1 MSSVIFQ
8 PLLHD
13 PLGWKPS
20 NSTYTDHYKWRKYR
34 STSKDKKV
42 STYGQ
47 KYQRQLQ
54 KQQQKQTNQCLLVAS
69 NEEQTNNSVIVVKKP
84 EDNQDRPASHRSTSS
99 KAPVIIVEYKQRP
112 TTANEDTNCQ
122 SKASQRS
129 QSALPNIEERTRP
142 LTAPETRQTLKEEK
156 EKPPI
161 DPNNDNSRH
170 WLTYPNP
177 RTPDY
182 IIDIRKRLGQ
192 LKIPSTLA
200 RPSSAS
206 NVSVQQQQTPQPTIR
221 PLSASTQIQHKKQTN
236 DDQHHFITYHPPET
250 PDDLRAIRYR
260 LDKHRYNSS
269 IDNYPPRPKTCPVR
283 VHDTPKPITPKESD
297 NEQIQVQVQT
307 PKNDIWIVEEDKPS
321 NALDVESP
329 SILIQ
334 MVDCDGLPNE
344 YVEALETANVAQEE
358 YLRSLKMDVERRPE
372 NPVYRLPSML
382 PENKSDSIVTY
393 PNQQQSTTMNNQ
405 LRQLARTS
413 QNDFGVWVRNATDK
427 ERASAMKILHDVL
440 NQPIIGYENQ
450 TKQKPVFKQA
460 PAPPPVRTSSA
471 TRKLGRTR
479 TQHQFPC
486 EICEKLLIKR
496 HVWDLS
502 GSETV
507 TCPHH
512 PQGIQVRA

>member
-54 KQQQKQTNQCLLVAS
+54 KQQKQTNQ
-69 NEEQTNNSVIVVKKP
+69 EEQTNNSVILVKKT
-84 EDNQDRPASHRSTSS
+84 EDNQERPNSNRSTST
-99 KAPVIIVEYKQRP
+99 KTPTIIVEYKQRP

-122 SKASQRS
+122 SKVSQRS

-142 LTAPETRQTLKEEK
+142 LTAPETRHISKEEK

-177 RTPDY
+177 KTPDY
-182 IIDIRKRLGQ
+182 IIDIKKRLGQ
-192 LKIPSTLA
+192 LKISSTLA
-200 RPSSAS
+200 RPLSAS
-206 NVSVQQQQTPQPTIR
+206 NVSSEQQQQQQQQTPQPIIR
-221 PLSASTQIQHKKQTN
+221 PTSASTQIQHKQQTN
-236 DDQHHFITYHPPET
+236 DDQHHFLTFRLSET
-250 PDDLRAIRYR
+250 PDDLRARRYR
-260 LDKHRYNSS
+260 IDKHRYNPS

-283 VHDTPKPITPKESD
+283 VHDTPKPITPKEFE
-297 NEQIQVQVQT
+297 NEQIQQ
-307 PKNDIWIVEEDKPS
+307 PKNDVWIVEEDKTS
-321 NALDVESP
+321 NAPNVESS

-344 YVEALETANVAQEE
+344 YVEALETANAAQEE
-358 YLRSLKMDVERRPE
+358 YLRNLKMNVERRPE
-372 NPVYRLPSML
+372 NPVYRLSAMS
-382 PENKSDSIVTY
+382 PENKNDALVTY
-393 PNQQQSTTMNNQ
+393 SNQQQSTTMNNQ

-427 ERASAMKILHDVL
+427 ERASAMKILQDVL
-440 NQPIIGYENQ
+440 NQPIVGYENQ
-450 TKQKPVFKQA
+450 TKQKSVFKQP
-460 PAPPPVRTSSA
+460 PAPPPVRTASA

-512 PQGIQVRA
+512 PQSIQVRA

>member
-1 MSSVIFQ
+1 MSSIIFQ

-13 PLGWKPS
+13 PIGWKPS

-34 STSKDKKV
+34 SRSKDKKI

-54 KQQQKQTNQCLLVAS
+54 KQQIKQCLLVPS
-69 NEEQTNNSVIVVKKP
+69 NEEKINNSVIVVKKS
-84 EDNQDRPASHRSTSS
+84 EDNQERPSSHRSTSS
-99 KAPVIIVEYKQRP
+99 KSPVIIVEYRQRP
-112 TTANEDTNCQ
+112 ATAYEDTNCQ

-142 LTAPETRQTLKEEK
+142 LTAPETRQTPREEK
-156 EKPPI
+156 EKRPI

-177 RTPDY
+177 KTPDY
-182 IIDIRKRLGQ
+182 INDIKKRLGQ
-192 LKIPSTLA
+192 LKIPSTLG

-206 NVSVQQQQTPQPTIR
+206 NVSIQQQQQQQQQTPQSNNR
-221 PLSASTQIQHKKQTN
+221 PLSASTQIQHKQQTN
-236 DDQHHFITYHPPET
+236 DDQHHFLTFNTRDT
-250 PDDLRAIRYR
+250 PDDLRATRYR
-260 LDKHRYNSS
+260 IDKHRYNPSLDS
-269 IDNYPPRPKTCPVR
+269 YPPRPKTCPVR
-283 VHDTPKPITPKESD
+283 VHDTPKPITPKESE
-297 NEQIQVQVQT
+297 NEQIQ
-307 PKNDIWIVEEDKPS
+307 PMKNDVWIVEEEKPS
-321 NALDVESP
+321 NTLDVESP

-344 YVEALETANVAQEE
+344 YVEALETANAAQET
-358 YLRSLKMDVERRPE
+358 YLRNLKMNAERRPD
-372 NPVYRLPSML
+372 NSVYRLS
-382 PENKSDSIVTY
+382 ENKNDSLVTY
-393 PNQQQSTTMNNQ
+393 PSQQQSTTMNNQ
-405 LRQLARTS
+405 LRQLARS
-413 QNDFGVWVRNATDK
+413 SHNDFGVWVRNATDK
-427 ERASAMKILHDVL
+427 ERASAMKILHEVL
-440 NQPIIGYENQ
+440 NQPIVGYENQ
-450 TKQKPVFKQA
+450 TKHKPVFKQA
-460 PAPPPVRTSSA
+460 PAPPPIRTSSA

-502 GSETV
+502 GSEKL

-512 PQGIQVRA
+512 PQSIQVRA